1 MNAAKFYR
9 FALMGL
15 AAAVLAACGT
25 KKTVPPTTM
34 PVPPVTPGA
43 PLPAG
48 TPLPLGH
55 SIAPG
60 GGAAYNV
67 VAVPLALIG
76 SATPLAAALAM
87 SLSSITVSLNALRL
101 K

>member
-60 GGAAYNV
+60 GGAAYKV
-67 VAVPLALIG
+67 VAHQTLPQWPQRKELLPGA
-76 SATPLAAALAM
+76 
-87 SLSSITVSLNALRL
+87 
-101 K
+101 

>member
-34 PVPPVTPGA
+34 PGPPVTPGA

-60 GGAAYNV
+60 GTGMV
-67 VAVPLALIG
+67 VGGTVFWCRRRPARRRPAPSGQNGKIWQHSYGCLEAV
-76 SATPLAAALAM
+76 
-87 SLSSITVSLNALRL
+87 
-101 K
+101 